1 MSRGY
6 PLGAIAV
13 ALWLAAWQGAG
24 ARDPAC
30 AAPAPVCAALG
41 AAFFASGGLESP
53 GFLLLKNE
61 P

>member
-1 MSRGY
+1 MSRGC

-24 ARDPAC
+24 AQDPAC

-41 AAFFASGGLESP
+41 AAFFTSGGLQSP
-53 GFLLLKNE
+53 CFLFLKND